1 MSNMITQEQLIGWAR
16 EIDAQLP
23 IPNDPDDD
31 TTPVMFGLTGI
42 VVMSDNAPMLIA
54 VGDDPFAL
62 LESDD
67 VRVFARGYGAL
78 FMVTYGGVIQQ
89 DMVTGESEAHIA
101 RCIMG
106 MTYNGVNTALMRFL
120 DNDHIEVD
128 MDGTGAGSAH
138 EAMLEVF
145 S

>member
-1 MSNMITQEQLIGWAR
+1 MITQEQLVGWVR

-23 IPNDPDDD
+23 VPVEPEDY
-31 TTPVMFGLTGI
+31 TTPVDFGMTGI
-42 VVMSDNAPMLIA
+42 VVMSDNSPFLIA
-54 VGDDPFAL
+54 TGDDPFAL

-67 VRVFARGYGAL
+67 VRVFARGYGTL
-78 FMVTYGGVIQQ
+78 FMVTYGGVIQK
-89 DMVTGESEAHIA
+89 DIETGESEAHIA

-106 MTYNGVNTALMRFL
+106 MTYNGMNTVLMRFL

-128 MDGTGAGSAH
+128 LVGTGSGEAH

-145 S
+145 A